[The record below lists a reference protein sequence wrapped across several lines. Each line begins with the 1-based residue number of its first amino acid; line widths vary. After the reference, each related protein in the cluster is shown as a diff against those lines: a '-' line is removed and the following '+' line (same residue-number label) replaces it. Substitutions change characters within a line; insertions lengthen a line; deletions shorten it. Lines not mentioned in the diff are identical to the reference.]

1 MTTGPC
7 GECVHFSYAGCPDRM
22 VLAGFGRCSELRTWQ
37 FQSAQA
43 ACAFEPPRFLARA
56 AAPEAKAGYPG
67 DQMPEE
73 IDFG

>member
-1 MTTGPC
+1 MTGPC

-37 FQSAQA
+37 FQSARA
-43 ACAFEPPRFLARA
+43 ACAFEPSRFK
-56 AAPEAKAGYPG
+56 AKRPADDVKRGYPG